1 MNRLLNKTHFGHIY
15 GYGLV
20 VLWVTTC
27 LLTVVS
33 TTISEAPQI
42 SQAFAIMP
50 YTIGILTFIALPI
63 AALLTLI
70 IAGTIWLT
78 LSNAMLTNR
87 QKAILA
93 GGMTG
98 ALPALVF
105 FLSSGSFNSGL
116 FVVTILLSILG
127 MWCGW
132 IGEWLARRHVRVD
145 PETVAETFE

>member
-33 TTISEAPQI
+33 TTISQAPQI

-50 YTIGILTFIALPI
+50 YTIGILTFIALPF

-78 LSNAMLTNR
+78 LSNARLTNR
-87 QKAILA
+87 QKAIFA

-105 FLSSGSFNSGL
+105 FLSSGSFNLGL
-116 FVVTILLSILG
+116 FVVTISLSILG

-132 IGEWLARRHVRVD
+132 IGEWLARRHVRVN

>member
-27 LLTVVS
+27 LLVVA
-33 TTISEAPQI
+33 TMISEATQI

-50 YTIGILTFIALPI
+50 YTIGILTFIALPF

-78 LSNAMLTNR
+78 LSNARLTNR
-87 QKAILA
+87 QKAIFA

-105 FLSSGSFNSGL
+105 FLSSGSFNLGL
-116 FVVTILLSILG
+116 FVVTISLSILG

-132 IGEWLARRHVRVD
+132 IGEWLARRHVRVN